1 MIVVSGE
8 ALMDVFAAGSTATG
22 VALDARIGGSPLNV
36 AIGLARLAQPVAFFG
51 ALAQGFLGDRLLQAL
66 EEEGVDTRCTA
77 RVAAPTTLSL
87 VGLDSGGVPSY
98 AFYGTGAA
106 DRMLP
111 LQAVARVP
119 TGPETKAFHFGSY
132 AMVVEPVAA
141 AQRALVD
148 REWRRSVVA
157 YDPNIRLNVEPD
169 IQRWRDT
176 LAWMLPRSA
185 LLKVSDEDLGLL
197 HPGVTADDL
206 AHQWLAA
213 GVALVVV
220 TRGGEG
226 ASAWTQQHQ
235 VQTAPVPVSVVDT
248 VGAGDTFQAAL
259 LTALAE
265 RGRLTRDALPTLSA
279 AELSAVMD
287 FAAQAAAIT
296 CSRRGADLPRRHELP
311 TR

>member
-1 MIVVSGE
+1 
-8 ALMDVFAAGSTATG
+8 MDVFAAGNTATG

-66 EEEGVDTRCTA
+66 HDEGVDTGSTVRLD
-77 RVAAPTTLSL
+77 APTTLSL
-87 VGLDSGGVPSY
+87 VGLDTRGVPSY
-98 AFYGTGAA
+98 SFYGEGAA
-106 DRMLP
+106 DRRLP
-111 LQAVARVP
+111 LHAVASVP
-119 TGPETKAFHFGSY
+119 PGPQVKAFHFGSY

-148 REWRRSVVA
+148 REWQRSVVA

-176 LAWMLPRSA
+176 LAWMLPRTA

-197 HPGVTADDL
+197 CPGVATDDL
-206 AHQWLAA
+206 ARQWLAA

-220 TRGGEG
+220 TRGSQG
-226 ASAWTQQHQ
+226 ASAWTQQHRL
-235 VQTAPVPVSVVDT
+235 QTPPVPVTVVDT
-248 VGAGDTFQAAL
+248 VGAGDSFQAAL

-265 RGRLTRDALPTLSA
+265 RGLLSRSALPLLGA
-279 AELSAVMD
+279 DELAAVMA

-296 CSRRGADLPRRHELP
+296 CARRGADLPRRQELP
-311 TR
+311 PL